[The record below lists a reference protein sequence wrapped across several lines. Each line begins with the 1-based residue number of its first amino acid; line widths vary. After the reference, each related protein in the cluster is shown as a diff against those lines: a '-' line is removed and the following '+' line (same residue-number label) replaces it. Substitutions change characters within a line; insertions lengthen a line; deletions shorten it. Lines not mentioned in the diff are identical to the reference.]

1 MRERGVHFLRREEW
15 EVKRHI
21 SQEKFLAWRER
32 VTAEGVGM
40 HP

>member
-1 MRERGVHFLRREEW
+1 LRRAWRECEGSHCP
-15 EVKRHI
+15 K
-21 SQEKFLAWRER
+21 EKFLAWRER